1 MPWCP
6 VCKNEYREGIEF
18 CAECK
23 AALVE
28 SLEEEVY
35 QPFIF
40 GEQEK
45 MIRLQEFL
53 NYGDSGIET
62 KLTLDEEENVYRL
75 SVRDCD
81 RKNAVKAARVF
92 LMEEA
97 SAQEEEIEEESPED
111 EDNEEKKPKSYHYYQ
126 NSAARAEDN
135 RSSAY
140 TLLVVGGIGFVAVLL
155 IFFNVTPLY
164 RNAGITKY
172 LVCGIMGAMFILF
185 IVFGILSMRSS
196 KVLFVK
202 AKTEN
207 SLLAEMT
214 RWCEANLN
222 AEELDAE
229 LFQGEEASEEQKYFI
244 RAERM
249 KELINDKFMNL
260 DEAFVEHFVDEYY
273 QGLFEN
279 K

>member
-6 VCKNEYREGIEF
+6 VCKSEYRQGVEV

-23 AALVE
+23 VPLVE

-40 GEQEK
+40 GEEEK
-45 MIRLQEFL
+45 MVRLQEFL
-53 NYGDSGIET
+53 NYGDSRIET

-75 SVRDCD
+75 SVRDRD
-81 RKNAVKAARVF
+81 RKNAVKAAQVF
-92 LMEEA
+92 LIQEA
-97 SAQEEEIEEESPED
+97 SEEEPEPEEESSVEND
-111 EDNEEKKPKSYHYYQ
+111 EKDNKPYHYYQ
-126 NSAARAEDN
+126 NSAAKAEDN

-155 IFFNVTPLY
+155 IFFNMTPLY
-164 RNAGITKY
+164 RNGGITKY

-196 KVLFVK
+196 RVLFVK
-202 AKTEN
+202 AKTED
-207 SLLAEMT
+207 SLLSEMT
-214 RWCEANLN
+214 RWSEANLH
-222 AEELDAE
+222 AAELDSE
-229 LFQGEEASEEQKYFI
+229 LFQDEEIPEEQKYFI
-244 RAERM
+244 RAEKM

-273 QGLFEN
+273 QRLFED

>member
-23 AALVE
+23 VPLVE
-28 SLEEEVY
+28 SLEEENY

-53 NYGDSGIET
+53 DYGDPKIKT
-62 KLTLDEEENVYRL
+62 KLTRDEEEGVYRL
-75 SVRDCD
+75 AVLDRD
-81 RKNAVKAARVF
+81 RKSAVKAAQVF
-92 LMEEA
+92 LMQE
-97 SAQEEEIEEESPED
+97 AQETEETDTVDTEEE
-111 EDNEEKKPKSYHYYQ
+111 EETRSGSSHYYQ

-135 RSSAY
+135 KSSAY
-140 TLLVVGGIGFVAVLL
+140 TLLVVGGVGFIAVLL
-155 IFFNVTPLY
+155 IFFNMTPLY
-164 RNAGITKY
+164 RNGGITKY
-172 LVCGIMGAMFILF
+172 MVCGIMGAMFILF
-185 IVFGILSMRSS
+185 IIFGILSMRNS
-196 KVLFVK
+196 KILFSK

-214 RWCEANLN
+214 RWCEENLN
-222 AEELDAE
+222 AEELDQE
-229 LFQGEEASEEQKYFI
+229 LFQEEMPEEQKYFL
-244 RAERM
+244 RAEKM
-249 KELINDKFMNL
+249 KTLINDKFMNL

-273 QGLFEN
+273 QKLYEG

>member
-23 AALVE
+23 TALVE
-28 SLEEEVY
+28 SLEEEIY

-53 NYGDSGIET
+53 NYGDAGIET
-62 KLTLDEEENVYRL
+62 KLTQDEEENVYRL

-81 RKNAVKAARVF
+81 RKNAVKAAQVF
-92 LMEEA
+92 LAGEA
-97 SAQEEEIEEESPED
+97 SAQEEETTQESAQ
-111 EDNEEKKPKSYHYYQ
+111 DNEEKQPQSYHYYQ

-140 TLLVVGGIGFVAVLL
+140 TLLVVGGMGFAAVLL
-155 IFFNVTPLY
+155 VFFNVIPFY
-164 RNAGITKY
+164 RNAGINKY

-185 IVFGILSMRSS
+185 IVFGVLSMRNS

-214 RWCEANLN
+214 RWCEENLN
-222 AEELDAE
+222 AEALDAE
-229 LFQGEEASEEQKYFI
+229 LFQGEEVAEEQKYFI

-279 K
+279 T

>member
-6 VCKNEYREGIEF
+6 VCKNEYRQGVEV
-18 CAECK
+18 CAACK
-23 AALVE
+23 VPLVE

-40 GEQEK
+40 GEEEK
-45 MIRLQEFL
+45 MVRLQEFL
-53 NYGDSGIET
+53 NYGDSRIET

-75 SVRDCD
+75 SVRDRD
-81 RKNAVKAARVF
+81 RKNAVKAAQVF
-92 LMEEA
+92 LIQEA
-97 SAQEEEIEEESPED
+97 SEEEPEPEEESSVEND
-111 EDNEEKKPKSYHYYQ
+111 EKDNKPYHYYQ
-126 NSAARAEDN
+126 NSAAKAEDN

-155 IFFNVTPLY
+155 IFFNMTPLY
-164 RNAGITKY
+164 RNGGITKY

-196 KVLFVK
+196 RVLFVK
-202 AKTEN
+202 AKTED
-207 SLLAEMT
+207 SLLSEMT
-214 RWCEANLN
+214 RWSEANLH
-222 AEELDAE
+222 AAELDSE
-229 LFQGEEASEEQKYFI
+229 LFQDEEIPEEQKYFI
-244 RAERM
+244 RAEKM

-273 QGLFEN
+273 QRLFED

>member
-35 QPFIF
+35 QPFTF

-45 MIRLQEFL
+45 MIRLQDFL
-53 NYGDSGIET
+53 NYGDAGIET
-62 KLTLDEEENVYRL
+62 KLTQDEEEHIYRL

-81 RKNAVKAARVF
+81 RKNAVKAAQVF
-92 LMEEA
+92 LAGEA
-97 SAQEEEIEEESPED
+97 SAQVEETTQEPSQ
-111 EDNEEKKPKSYHYYQ
+111 DNEEKQPQSYHYYQ

-140 TLLVVGGIGFVAVLL
+140 TLLVVGGMGFAAVLL
-155 IFFNVTPLY
+155 VFFNVIPFY
-164 RNAGITKY
+164 RNAGINKY

-185 IVFGILSMRSS
+185 LVFGVLSMRNS

-202 AKTEN
+202 ANTEN

-222 AEELDAE
+222 AEALDAE
-229 LFQGEEASEEQKYFI
+229 LFQGEEVAEEQKYFI

-249 KELINDKFMNL
+249 KELINDKFLNL

-273 QGLFEN
+273 QELFEN
-279 K
+279 T